1 MPGCAAVGCNNRSEK
16 GYIMKCFPRDPT
28 LRKIWQERVARA
40 DWEPSNNSF
49 LCHVHFEPEEWSI
62 TQSGRIRLKKNA
74 VPTIFTITSTRKSPK
89 KRIKL
94 SNLRNET
101 IRSECE
107 NDYITEYLENDTEH
121 SSTGNLEEKDSDS
134 QGLDDPSVPSFIY
147 RQVSHSPTMTENKQV
162 LSEQYRA
169 ISSDIQQESIIL
181 ISKDN
186 NMLENSINDHNNGK
200 QMRNNLTQNQ
210 NKNVAKTGMKGETDQ
225 VSLDDSYDEIEEK
238 LKQIC
243 NGYREENMSNNVEKL
258 NSIARNQKR
267 TLEQSAMQVPFH
279 KNINYKYSS
288 KNTIGNILTDNAE
301 NIEIIFGSESGEEC
315 VHVSKYTSNN
325 VTNEND
331 KLNQH
336 NTDINNITD
345 KQNDKTCLKETEEY
359 FNKEHSHVTSNM
371 RAAMKRKWRT
381 REEIMKSVKKSIRT
395 VSSQDTVFVSNSDAS
410 DNNVEVEDKIE
421 KELNTPESI
430 QFDKDDTTQAKFT
443 IKVTGEREDV
453 IDIMQDLFK
462 DTKDFTIQEHNNMHV
477 QGNDTL
483 VTSVIT
489 IDDCTQVRTNAKNER
504 NHDILQSSI
513 TDIKPRSNDHVSCDF
528 STLKNNE
535 CLGTR
540 LIPSHFNEESDD
552 IDISSDC
559 LSLDINKTAERAT
572 AIQAIR
578 YDYQKL
584 QQKVKMQEDVI
595 RKLTN
600 QLILYKDLE
609 KDLKSKTLALEIK
622 TMCEYDTKTDNGLF
636 SASCKKNMDSRQTL
650 INDLSNRISYF
661 LDMNKKLMRTITMEC
676 QQKRELEGQI
686 KQKDNLIKELN
697 WKLQKASKFFDRAV
711 KNVNTCKRKMLNM
724 QTVMRRRKL
733 LDEKLSHFNEML
745 IDNVKGG
752 YSERAQAMA
761 MEIKNICGENGYN
774 KLLSFG
780 FPLPALSTLQI
791 SLRDNSSN
799 SNESSNE
806 ISTAISSKHN
816 VDEKHMEYDG
826 IHTKNGIMAHSKNH
840 VGRPK
845 TVREEII
852 LDSIET
858 VTGTVQDIFEENN
871 DIDDFTTIELR
882 DHFISELNATM

>member
-16 GYIMKCFPRDPT
+16 GYIMKCFPRDPK

-49 LCHVHFEPEEWSI
+49 LCHVHFEPDEWSI

-89 KRIKL
+89 KRKKL
-94 SNLRNET
+94 SNMKNEK
-101 IRSECE
+101 EYE
-107 NDYITEYLENDTEH
+107 NHYITEYLENDTEH

-134 QGLDDPSVPSFIY
+134 QGLDDPSVSSFIY
-147 RQVSHSPTMTENKQV
+147 RQVNHSPTMMIEKKQV
-162 LSEQYRA
+162 LSEQYRETG
-169 ISSDIQQESIIL
+169 DLQENIIL
-181 ISKDN
+181 IPKDN
-186 NMLENSINDHNNGK
+186 NILENSTNSDK
-200 QMRNNLTQNQ
+200 QVENNLIQNQ
-210 NKNVAKTGMKGETDQ
+210 NKNAAKTEMKSEIDQ
-225 VSLDDSYDEIEEK
+225 ISLDDSYDEIEEK

-243 NGYREENMSNNVEKL
+243 NGHREEKP
-258 NSIARNQKR
+258 NSTSRNQKR
-267 TLEQSAMQVPFH
+267 TLVQSAMPFH
-279 KNINYKYSS
+279 KNYKYTS

-315 VHVSKYTSNN
+315 VHVSKYISNN
-325 VTNEND
+325 VANEND
-331 KLNQH
+331 KL
-336 NTDINNITD
+336 D
-345 KQNDKTCLKETEEY
+345 KQNDKISFKETEEY
-359 FNKEHSHVTSNM
+359 FNKEHSHVTSNI

-395 VSSQDTVFVSNSDAS
+395 IPSQDTIFLNNSDTS
-410 DNNVEVEDKIE
+410 DDNTEVEDKIK
-421 KELNTPESI
+421 KELDTSESI
-430 QFDKDDTTQAKFT
+430 QFNKDDIAQAKFT
-443 IKVTGEREDV
+443 MKVTGEREDV

-462 DTKDFTIQEHNNMHV
+462 DTKDFTIQEHSNIHA
-477 QGNDTL
+477 QGNHTL

-489 IDDCTQVRTNAKNER
+489 IDDCTQVETNASSEC

-513 TDIKPRSNDHVSCDF
+513 IDIKPKNNDHASCNL

-535 CLGTR
+535 CLRTR
-540 LIPSHFNEESDD
+540 LISSHFNEKSNDVD
-552 IDISSDC
+552 SDC
-559 LSLDINKTAERAT
+559 LSLDNIIEQTA
-572 AIQAIR
+572 AIR
-578 YDYQKL
+578 AIKYDYQKL
-584 QQKVKMQEDVI
+584 QQKVKMQENVI
-595 RKLTN
+595 RKLTD

-609 KDLKSKTLALEIK
+609 KDLKHKNLALEIK
-622 TMCEYDTKTDNGLF
+622 MCEYDTKMNNGLS
-636 SASCKKNMDSRQTL
+636 SASCKKSMDSSQTL

-661 LDMNKKLMRTITMEC
+661 LDMNKNLMRTVTMEC

-733 LDEKLSHFNEML
+733 LDEKLSQFNEML
-745 IDNVKGG
+745 MGNVKGD
-752 YSERAQAMA
+752 YSERAQVMA

-791 SLRDNSSN
+791 PLRDDSSD
-799 SNESSNE
+799 SNESSCE
-806 ISTAISSKHN
+806 ISTAVSSKDN
-816 VDEKHMEYDG
+816 ADKKHMEHDV
-826 IHTKNGIMAHSKNH
+826 ICTKNDTKAHSKDAE
-840 VGRPK
+840 RPK
-845 TVREEII
+845 TVHQEIV
-852 LDSIET
+852 LDSTET
-858 VTGTVQDIFEENN
+858 ATGTVQDIFEENN
-871 DIDDFTTIELR
+871 DIDDFTTELR